1 MSSAT
6 LEVPAPA
13 PVREAC
19 AVAGA
24 LESEGGDLVA
34 GMKAGDPS
42 AFEGLVRAYGGRM
55 LAAARRL
62 LGNEDDAQDALQDAF
77 LSAFRSIRGFEGAS
91 QLGTWLHRIAVN
103 AALMKLRSRR
113 RRPAVHLGDL
123 PGGGDPGR
131 GRLEP
136 SSWQDPGDAA
146 LERRELRAMVRAK
159 IDLLPPDHRNVLV
172 LRDMEE
178 LSTEDTA
185 AALGINPGAV
195 KTRLHRARKAL
206 RELIEKA

>member
-1 MSSAT
+1 MSAIA
-6 LEVPAPA
+6 LEAET
-13 PVREAC
+13 REESLL
-19 AVAGA
+19 AGA
-24 LESEGGDLVA
+24 RA
-34 GMKAGDPS
+34 GEPS
-42 AFEGLVRAYGGRM
+42 ACEEIVRAYGARM
-55 LAAARRL
+55 LAVARRV

-77 LSAFRSIRGFEGAS
+77 LSAFQSIRGFEGAS

-113 RRPAVHLGDL
+113 RKAALHMGDLPCHLGDG
-123 PGGGDPGR
+123 P

-136 SSWQDPGDAA
+136 ASLQDPGDTA

-159 IDLLPPDHRNVLV
+159 IDLLPTDHRKVLL

-185 AALGINPGAV
+185 TALGINPGAV